1 MLSQRGFTLIELLVA
16 ISIFSVIGLASY
28 QLLQSAIE
36 GKKRI
41 KQSTENVLSIARAVD
56 IMTSDFSQLV
66 PRRIRNNYGE
76 WLAPLIFEEDN
87 FLVEFTR
94 AGWPNP
100 TGKKRSTL
108 QRVAY
113 SFDYDDRTLT
123 RHFWEVL
130 DRAEES
136 KSVEEVILS
145 DVEECLIVPVLDES
159 TQEQG
164 ILTQGDSQSYLPMAI
179 EITIFLESSPTVL
192 RTVRLV
198 KNAPSSYAEG
208 FEKGTETNA
217 DT

>member
-1 MLSQRGFTLIELLVA
+1 MA
-16 ISIFSVIGLASY
+16 
-28 QLLQSAIE
+28 
-36 GKKRI
+36 
-41 KQSTENVLSIARAVD
+41 IARATG
-56 IMTSDFSQLV
+56 IMTNDFAQIV

-87 FLVEFTR
+87 YLVEFTR

-113 SFDYDDRTLT
+113 SFDYDDKTIT

-136 KSVEEVILS
+136 KPVDEVILS
-145 DVEECLIVPVLDES
+145 DVEECIIVPVLDES
-159 TQEQG
+159 AKEQG
-164 ILTQGDSQSYLPMAI
+164 VLTQREFQPYLPMGI
-179 EITIFLESSPTVL
+179 EISIFLESFPTVL

-198 KNAPSSYAEG
+198 KNAPSFYVEG
-208 FEKGTETNA
+208 SEKGTEKNA
-217 DT
+217 ET